1 MDYGMM
7 EEKQME
13 FVAWL
18 DKQIAACGKRQ
29 EELLAD
35 DCADES
41 DFEKIKANIYD
52 IFRTIFSVALRNGNG
67 DADAVNH
74 FFLLKM
80 EEIPSNWKMS
90 YDKAKQHDD
99 VHKMQIE
106 EIKLDAVRDIRAAFE
121 RIQGVK
127 T

>member
-13 FVAWL
+13 FAAWL

-41 DFEKIKANIYD
+41 VFEKVKANIYD
-52 IFRTIFSVALRNGNG
+52 IFRTIFSVALRIGNG
-67 DADAVNH
+67 DADAANR

-80 EEIPSNWKMS
+80 EEIPSNWRLS
-90 YDKAKQHDD
+90 HDRAKQHDD
-99 VHKMQIE
+99 VHKMQTE
-106 EIKLDAVRDIRAAFE
+106 EMKLDTVREIRAAFE
-121 RIQGVK
+121 RIWG
-127 T
+127 

>member
-1 MDYGMM
+1 MDYGIM
-7 EEKQME
+7 EEKQIE
-13 FVAWL
+13 FDAWL

-41 DFEKIKANIYD
+41 NFEKIKANIYD

-67 DADAVNH
+67 DADAVNR
-74 FFLLKM
+74 FFLVKM
-80 EEIPSNWKMS
+80 EEIPSNWRLS

-99 VHKMQIE
+99 VHKMQTE
-106 EIKLDAVRDIRAAFE
+106 EIKLDTVREIRAAFE
-121 RIQGVK
+121 RIWG
-127 T
+127 

>member
-7 EEKQME
+7 EDKQME
-13 FVAWL
+13 FVAWF

-29 EELLAD
+29 KELLAD

-52 IFRTIFSVALRNGNG
+52 VFRTIFSVALRNGNG
-67 DADAVNH
+67 DADAVNR

-99 VHKMQIE
+99 VHKMRTE
-106 EIKLDAVRDIRAAFE
+106 EIKLETAWEIRAAFE
-121 RIQGVK
+121 RIRRVK

>member
-13 FVAWL
+13 FTAWL
-18 DKQIAACGKRQ
+18 DKQIAACAKRQ
-29 EELLAD
+29 EKLLAD

-41 DFEKIKANIYD
+41 NFEKIKANIYD
-52 IFRTIFSVALRNGNG
+52 IFRTIFSVALRQGNG
-67 DADAVNH
+67 DTDAVKR

-80 EEIPSNWKMS
+80 EEIPSNWKLS

-99 VHKMQIE
+99 VHKMRTE
-106 EIKLDAVRDIRAAFE
+106 EIKLDTVRDIRAAFE
-121 RIQGVK
+121 RIWGAK

>member
-13 FVAWL
+13 FAAWF
-18 DKQIAACGKRQ
+18 DKQIAACVKRQ
-29 EELLAD
+29 KELFAD

-41 DFEKIKANIYD
+41 DFEKVKANIYD
-52 IFRTIFSVALRNGNG
+52 VFRTIFSVALRNGNG
-67 DADAVNH
+67 DADAANR

-80 EEIPSNWKMS
+80 EEIPSNWKLS
-90 YDKAKQHDD
+90 YDRAKQHDD

-106 EIKLDAVRDIRAAFE
+106 EIKLDTVREIRAAFE
-121 RIQGVK
+121 RIWGVK